1 MSIETKGIETK
12 KESYS
17 FREIA
22 DELGVSHSTVRNRY
36 RREPD
41 VLRVGKPGS
50 RRPRYVVPAHVHAR
64 VKLSMSNPPPV
75 PRR

>member
-1 MSIETKGIETK
+1 MSIETK

-22 DELGVSHSTVRNRY
+22 DELGVSHSTVQNRY
-36 RREPD
+36 RREPG
-41 VLRVGKPGS
+41 VRRVGAHGS
-50 RRPRYVVPAHVHAR
+50 RRPKYSVPADVHER
-64 VKLSMSNPPPV
+64 VKLSMSNPPPT